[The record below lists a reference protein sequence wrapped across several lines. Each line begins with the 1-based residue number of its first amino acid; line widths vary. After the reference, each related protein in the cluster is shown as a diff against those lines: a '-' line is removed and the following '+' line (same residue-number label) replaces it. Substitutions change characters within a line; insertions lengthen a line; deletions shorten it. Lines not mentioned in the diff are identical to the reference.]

1 MKRINNENAVFI
13 DVDETL
19 IIDAAVNE
27 DLVKKII
34 EWDSKGRP
42 IIVWTSN
49 PLGVEHAERAVYEAN
64 IEDYVNYVM
73 VKPITIV
80 DDDHLEYYSIIDPE
94 TLKYRSRE

>member
-1 MKRINNENAVFI
+1 MLRINNENSVFI

-19 IIDAAVNE
+19 IIDGQVNE

-34 EWDSKGRP
+34 EWDAKGRT

-49 PLGVEHAERAVYEAN
+49 PLGSAHATKAVYDAK
-64 IEDYVNYVM
+64 IEEYVDFTM

-94 TLKYRSRE
+94 TLKYRNK